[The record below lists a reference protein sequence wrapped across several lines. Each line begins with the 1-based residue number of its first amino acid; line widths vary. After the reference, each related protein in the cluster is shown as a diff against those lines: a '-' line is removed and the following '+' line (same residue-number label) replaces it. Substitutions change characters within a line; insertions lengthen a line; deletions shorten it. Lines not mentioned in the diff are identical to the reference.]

1 MKIGWTPKSIRTF
14 KKLVRKNPQLRLL
27 IEATLELLSEDCF
40 NPSLRTHKL
49 TGDLSGIW
57 SCSID
62 YDYRILFEFA
72 IDPENGEEAIL
83 LLKMGSHD
91 EVY

>member
-1 MKIGWTPKSIRTF
+1 MIKIGWTP
-14 KKLVRKNPQLRLL
+14 
-27 IEATLELLSEDCF
+27 
-40 NPSLRTHKL
+40 KL

-62 YDYRILFEFA
+62 YDYRILFEFVT
-72 IDPENGEEAIL
+72 DPEDEEEAIL
-83 LLKMGSHD
+83 LLQMGSHD

>member
-57 SCSID
+57 SCSRD
-62 YDYRILFEFA
+62 YDYRILFEFVT
-72 IDPENGEEAIL
+72 DPEDEEEAIL

>member
-1 MKIGWTPKSIRTF
+1 MQPETISQIGGRFI
-14 KKLVRKNPQLRLL
+14 
-27 IEATLELLSEDCF
+27 
-40 NPSLRTHKL
+40 
-49 TGDLSGIW
+49 GIW

-62 YDYRILFEFA
+62 YDYRILFEFVT
-72 IDPENGEEAIL
+72 DPEDEEEAIL

>member
-1 MKIGWTPKSIRTF
+1 MKIGYTPKSLRSF
-14 KKLVRKNPQLRLL
+14 KKLSRKNPQLRPI
-27 IEATLELLSEDCF
+27 IEATLRLLSEDPF

-49 TGDLSGIW
+49 GGDLSGIW

-62 YDYRILFEFA
+62 YDYRVLFEFVTQGE
-72 IDPENGEEAIL
+72 DEEEAIL
-83 LLKMGSHD
+83 LLNMGSHD

>member
-40 NPSLRTHKL
+40 NASLRTHKL

-72 IDPENGEEAIL
+72 IDPEDEEEAIL